1 MSLQFQGLQSKPE
14 NDGGW
19 AERVGRASHLQGVPL
34 LVLFGAGVMWHR
46 GLTQRWGQ
54 MASLE
59 HPIKTLLATRLTQP
73 GPSRWWQ
80 SVQNG
85 HKEHGM
91 AVTTLKTLTDTA
103 AAGKLLQ
110 LCLTLC
116 DPIDGSP
123 PGSPVPGILQARTLS
138 GLPFPSPMHACMLS
152 RFSHVRLC
160 ATPWTAHQALL
171 SMEFSKQEYWSGLP
185 FPSPLIG
192 TRQVAKTKGLSHA
205 EDVTSTV

>member
-19 AERVGRASHLQGVPL
+19 AERVERASHLQGVSL
-34 LVLFGAGVMWHR
+34 LVLFGAPLVTQGPGSEMGPDGLSRAPHR
-46 GLTQRWGQ
+46 GPPSNT
-54 MASLE
+54 A
-59 HPIKTLLATRLTQP
+59 QP
-73 GPSRWWQ
+73 GPGRWWQ

-91 AVTTLKTLTDTA
+91 DVTTLKTLTDA
-103 AAGKLLQ
+103 AAAAAAKSLQ
-110 LCLTLC
+110 SCLTLC

-160 ATPWTAHQALL
+160 ATPWTAHQAPL

-205 EDVTSTV
+205 EEVTSTV